1 MKIRLFNKP
10 IRSAEELN
18 NFVTLLRYFNANP
31 CDVKIVDDNQIII
44 DIPDSI
50 IVEEEEV
57 KSEDNIEEF
66 DDEISPSCECLGYNV
81 TRQTSVKHYTEKDL
95 DSTIIKKVTV
105 NIDMC
110 INYFTNLDTE
120 FWSVLETKI
129 KEITE
134 NENISQDDKV
144 NYIVTF
150 YFDQYKRSTANP
162 EYIIKTPF
170 DTDEFLAWIKDGDE
184 LNESSCEDTFSSLFG
199 PFNNL
204 FDCFPKPFWLPNRK

>member
-10 IRSAEELN
+10 IRNTEDLN
-18 NFVTLLRYFNANP
+18 NFVTLLRYFNVNP
-31 CDVKIVDDNQIII
+31 CDVKIVDDKQIII
-44 DIPDSI
+44 DVPDST
-50 IVEEEEV
+50 IVEDEV
-57 KSEDNIEEF
+57 KAEDNIEEF
-66 DDEISPSCECLGYNV
+66 DDDEIIPSCECFSYNV
-81 TRQTSVKHYTEKDL
+81 TRQTSVKHYTEKNL
-95 DSTIIKKVTV
+95 DSTIFEKIE
-105 NIDMC
+105 
-110 INYFTNLDTE
+110 INVDIHINHLTDLDVE
-120 FWSVLETKI
+120 FWSVFETKI

-184 LNESSCEDTFSSLFG
+184 LNEEDTFSSLFS